1 MKAMSSLGGQ
11 SDTGRRNSARSSRAS
26 STIFKKLRKLDSEIG
41 KLEYQLRFGEGHTI
55 ALRGNPFLV
64 KTLKRIKELDERR
77 KVVRAERKSFHGIE
91 GR

>member
-41 KLEYQLRFGEGHTI
+41 KLEYELRFGEGFVI
-55 ALRGNPFLV
+55 ALRGNAFLV
-64 KTLKRIKELDERR
+64 KTFKRITELDERR
-77 KVVRAERKSFHGIE
+77 RVVRAERKAFYASKAG
-91 GR
+91 

>member
-41 KLEYQLRFGEGHTI
+41 KLEYQLGFGEDYTTG
-55 ALRGNPFLV
+55 LRGNAFLV
-64 KTLKRIKELDERR
+64 KTLKRINELDERR
-77 KVVRAERKSFHGIE
+77 KVVRSQRKSFHV
-91 GR
+91 